1 MIKEEITV
9 TRSVEDIGLKRQD
22 YRVVLAHFYLD
33 KIEEELNKIAKVV
46 GHKNIEEFFKND

>member
-22 YRVVLAHFYLD
+22 YRAVLAHFYLD